1 MSGADTSQ
9 GPGWWQASD
18 GKWYPPEQIP
28 ASPPTPVPTP
38 PPTPTSVPAA
48 PMVPAATPAA
58 PGGSG
63 QAGGPGFFAR
73 LFDVSMKTFIT
84 PSIIK
89 VLFVLGL
96 VMISI
101 FTLILVIA
109 GTQADGGTVFILLAP
124 LYWFFGVLYL
134 RVILEVIVVLFRIE
148 ENTRGQR

>member
-1 MSGADTSQ
+1 MSGADTPQ

-18 GKWYPPEQIP
+18 GKWYAPDQVSATPP
-28 ASPPTPVPTP
+28 APTPAPA
-38 PPTPTSVPAA
+38 PTPTPAPTPSPA
-48 PMVPAATPAA
+48 PAPAPDST
-58 PGGSG
+58 GD
-63 QAGGPGFFAR
+63 AGGPSFFAR

-89 VLFVLGL
+89 VLFIVGIVAVSIISL
-96 VMISI
+96 V
-101 FTLILVIA
+101 ILVA
-109 GTQADGGTVFILLAP
+109 GAQSDGGAVFIVLAP

>member
-1 MSGADTSQ
+1 MSGAESSQ

-18 GKWYPPEQIP
+18 GKWYPPTQ
-28 ASPPTPVPTP
+28 
-38 PPTPTSVPAA
+38 VPAA
-48 PMVPAATPAA
+48 PEAPTTPPLPA
-58 PGGSG
+58 PGAADSG
-63 QAGGPGFFAR
+63 NGAQSGFFSR

-96 VMISI
+96 VAISI
-101 FTLILVIA
+101 FSLILLIA
-109 GTQADGGTVFILLAP
+109 GTQADGGAVLILLAP
-124 LYWFFGVLYL
+124 LYWFLGVLYL

>member
-1 MSGADTSQ
+1 
-9 GPGWWQASD
+9 
-18 GKWYPPEQIP
+18 
-28 ASPPTPVPTP
+28 
-38 PPTPTSVPAA
+38 VPAA
-48 PMVPAATPAA
+48 PTVPAATPAA
-58 PGGSG
+58 AGGAG

-96 VMISI
+96 IMISI

-109 GTQADGGTVFILLAP
+109 GTQAEGGIVFLLLAP

>member
-1 MSGADTSQ
+1 MSGADTPQ

-18 GKWYPPEQIP
+18 GKWYAPDQVSASAPTP
-28 ASPPTPVPTP
+28 ASPAPVPPPAPTPVPTP
-38 PPTPTSVPAA
+38 A
-48 PMVPAATPAA
+48 AA
-58 PGGSG
+58 PGAGG
-63 QAGGPGFFAR
+63 QAGGPGFFGR

-89 VLFVLGL
+89 VLFILGIIA
-96 VMISI
+96 ISI
-101 FTLILVIA
+101 MSLVILVA